1 MQFISLTSSTFWQI
15 VLILLR
21 ANSEIQFPAWMLS
34 LAGFPELSLSFQY
47 PIFFFKDLGR
57 VKSGVCMSWPN
68 HTILENSFSIE
79 FLLIVNSLNY
89 KVFPSTISKVEKETK
104 KGYAPFCTAIM
115 F

>member
-1 MQFISLTSSTFWQI
+1 
-15 VLILLR
+15 
-21 ANSEIQFPAWMLS
+21 
-34 LAGFPELSLSFQY
+34 
-47 PIFFFKDLGR
+47 
-57 VKSGVCMSWPN
+57 MSWPN